1 MGTLQEEVV
10 GILVDTEVVDT
21 FYFLEKWVVLFVLEV
36 VDVVALLRELGSAGV
51 SLFQPFLF
59 S

>member
-51 SLFQPFLF
+51 SLFQPFLV